1 MVKRAQR
8 VAESMVRKKR
18 EDEIQMMREAGRLL
32 AKVLQLMEG
41 MVMPGIST
49 SDLDRE
55 AEAMIRASGAKP
67 TFKGYQGFP
76 GTLCTSVNEVVVH
89 GIPGARTLTEGDIVS
104 IDCGVTLN
112 GYIADSARTFAV
124 GRIRPELKAL
134 METTKAALFK
144 AIDLCKPGARLG
156 SVSHA
161 VEAHVTPSG
170 YGVVREYCGHGVGRA
185 LHEDP
190 QIPNY
195 GRPNSGP
202 ILETGWTVALEPMIN
217 LGTHRV
223 RTLDDGWTVVTEDG
237 RPSAHFEHTI
247 AVTADG
253 PVILTLP

>member
-1 MVKRAQR
+1 MI
-8 VAESMVRKKR
+8 RKKQ
-18 EDEIQMMREAGRLL
+18 DNEIQMMREAGRLL

-41 MVMPGIST
+41 LVMPGVST
-49 SDLDRE
+49 ADLDRE
-55 AEAMIRASGAKP
+55 AEAMIRAGGAKP

-76 GTLCTSVNEVVVH
+76 GTLCTSLNEVVVH
-89 GIPGARTLTEGDIVS
+89 GIPGDRTLTEGDIIS

-112 GYIADSARTFAV
+112 GYIADAARTFKV
-124 GRIRPELKAL
+124 GSVRPEVEAL
-134 METTKAALFK
+134 MDCTLRSLFM
-144 AIDLCKPGARLG
+144 AIEASRPGARLG
-156 SVSHA
+156 TVSHT
-161 VEAHVTPSG
+161 VEAYVASAG

-195 GRPNSGP
+195 GQPDSGP
-202 ILETGWTVALEPMIN
+202 ILEAGWTMALEPMIN

-237 RPSAHFEHTI
+237 LPSAHFEHTI
-247 AVTADG
+247 AVTKDG

>member
-1 MVKRAQR
+1 MI
-8 VAESMVRKKR
+8 RKKR
-18 EDEIQMMREAGRLL
+18 DDEIQRMREAGRLL
-32 AKVLQLMEG
+32 AKVLQFMGGL
-41 MVMPGIST
+41 VIPGVRT
-49 SDLDRE
+49 VDLDRE
-55 AEAMIRASGAKP
+55 AEAMIRGAGAIP

-89 GIPGARTLTEGDIVS
+89 GIPGDRTLTEGDIIS
-104 IDCGVTLN
+104 IDCGVTLG
-112 GYIADSARTFAV
+112 GYVADAAQTFAV
-124 GRIRPELKAL
+124 GRIRPEIEAL
-134 METTKAALFK
+134 MATTRRSLYK
-144 AIDLCKPGARLG
+144 AIDACRPGARLG
-156 SVSHA
+156 TVSHA
-161 VEAHVTPSG
+161 VDAHCGPAG

-195 GRPNSGP
+195 GRPGTGP
-202 ILETGWTVALEPMIN
+202 MLETGWTLAIEPMIN

>member
-1 MVKRAQR
+1 MI
-8 VAESMVRKKR
+8 RKKR
-18 EDEIQMMREAGRLL
+18 NDEIQKIREAGRLL

-41 MVMPGIST
+41 LVMPGIRT
-49 SDLDRE
+49 ADLDAE
-55 AEAMIRASGAKP
+55 AEAMIRAAGALP

-89 GIPGARTLTEGDIVS
+89 GIPGNQTLAEGDIISV
-104 IDCGVTLN
+104 DCGVTLD

-124 GRIRPELKAL
+124 GRVRPELEAL
-134 METTKAALFK
+134 MESTRRSLFK
-144 AIDLCKPGARLG
+144 AIDLCRPGTRLG
-156 SVSHA
+156 TVSHA
-161 VEAHVTPSG
+161 VEAHVTPAG

-190 QIPNY
+190 QIPNH
-195 GRPNSGP
+195 GRPGTGP
-202 ILETGWTVALEPMIN
+202 ILETGWTVAIEPMIN

-223 RTLDDGWTVVTEDG
+223 RTLNDGWTVVTEDG

-247 AVTADG
+247 AVTTKG